1 MARARH
7 GGVSL
12 APSSPTPLDAF
23 ERREE
28 WRFALLLVALVAAGG
43 GTVTAEGSVVT
54 PAKAGGVRAA
64 APPASAITPRRGVRP
79 PRSC

>member
-1 MARARH
+1 MT
-7 GGVSL
+7 L
-12 APSSPTPLDAF
+12 ALSPPTPTPIDAF

-28 WRFALLLVALVAAGG
+28 WRFALLLLALVAAQG
-43 GTVTAEGSVVT
+43 GTVTTEGSVVS
-54 PAKAGGVRAA
+54 GGQVGVRSA